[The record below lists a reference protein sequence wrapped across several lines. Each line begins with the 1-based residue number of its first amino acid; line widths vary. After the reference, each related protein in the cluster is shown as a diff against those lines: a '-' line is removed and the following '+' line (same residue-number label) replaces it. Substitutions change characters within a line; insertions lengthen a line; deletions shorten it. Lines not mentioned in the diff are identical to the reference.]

1 MQAGRYSRK
10 YWKGFRVEKYA
21 AGGFLASLGAPS
33 GRDYARKD
41 LSGVWNLI
49 IGVRLTESLKI
60 DPSSYF

>member
-49 IGVRLTESLKI
+49 IGVRLTES
-60 DPSSYF
+60 